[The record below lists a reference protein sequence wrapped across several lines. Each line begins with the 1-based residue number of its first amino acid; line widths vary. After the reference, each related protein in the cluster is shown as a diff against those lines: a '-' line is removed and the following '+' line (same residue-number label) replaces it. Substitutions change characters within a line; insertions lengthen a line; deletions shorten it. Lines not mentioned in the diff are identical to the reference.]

1 MPRMPRVV
9 VPGLPLHVIQR
20 GNNRQAI
27 FFTGQDYTRFHAYLL
42 AASERFDCVI
52 HAYIYMTNPV
62 HLLVTPSGR
71 QGVSRMVQ
79 SVGRRYVRYIYDVYN
94 RSGTLWE
101 GRFKSALVDSDRYLL
116 VCSRYIE
123 MNPVR
128 ACMVDLPQDYRWS
141 RCKK

>member
-62 HLLVTPSGR
+62 HLLVTPSDR
-71 QGVSRMVQ
+71 QGVSRM
-79 SVGRRYVRYIYDVYN
+79 
-94 RSGTLWE
+94 
-101 GRFKSALVDSDRYLL
+101 
-116 VCSRYIE
+116 
-123 MNPVR
+123 M
-128 ACMVDLPQDYRWS
+128 
-141 RCKK
+141 